1 MLRMKNQR
9 TMIKWSE
16 IIVGIIFLIAAYFAF
31 ISPVATLLSFAI
43 LFGLAAIFRGI
54 IAIIGYSDLKKIT
67 GQNATLALVI
77 GILEIIV
84 GIVFL
89 FNMGLAVSVLAYTF
103 AFWFIIDSV
112 SGLLNVNRT
121 RALGNGAYW
130 FSFIINLLGV
140 VIGIS
145 LLFNPITAGLTLSF
159 LVGFYFLL
167 FGIESIVLGIIKK

>member
-1 MLRMKNQR
+1 MKNQR

-31 ISPVATLLSFAI
+31 ISPVTTLLSFAI

-167 FGIESIVLGIIKK
+167 FGIESIVLGIMKK

>member
-1 MLRMKNQR
+1 M
-9 TMIKWSE
+9 
-16 IIVGIIFLIAAYFAF
+16 
-31 ISPVATLLSFAI
+31 
-43 LFGLAAIFRGI
+43 
-54 IAIIGYSDLKKIT
+54 
-67 GQNATLALVI
+67 I

-167 FGIESIVLGIIKK
+167 FGIESIVLGIMKK